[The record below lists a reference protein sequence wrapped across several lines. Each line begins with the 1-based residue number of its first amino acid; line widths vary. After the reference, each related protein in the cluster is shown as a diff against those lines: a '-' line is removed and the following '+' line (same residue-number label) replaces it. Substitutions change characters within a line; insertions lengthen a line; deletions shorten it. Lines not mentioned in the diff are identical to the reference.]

1 MELLPVDASA
11 FLILFCRVG
20 AVLMLLPVFSE
31 DAIPARIRLTMS
43 LGMAAALW
51 GLLSTRVIPIAQ
63 NSVAL
68 PGIVI
73 AEILTGLAMGMIIRI
88 MFMAAAMAGS
98 IISLQVGLSSA
109 LINDP
114 AQGGQASVLSKFV
127 SVAAAVVCMG
137 MGVHHLWIAAI
148 VHSYTMFPVG
158 GLPPAADFSQLAIA
172 TIGKSMSL
180 SLSLSAPL
188 LIYGIVFNIAL
199 GLAARLAPAI
209 QVFFI
214 AQPLN
219 LMLGLSLFATLLGA
233 ILNCFSSAMTD
244 WLQSGW
250 T

>member
-20 AVLMLLPVFSE
+20 AVLMVLPVFSE
-31 DAIPARIRLTMS
+31 DAIPARIRLTLA
-43 LGMAAALW
+43 LGMTAGLW
-51 GLLSTRVIPIAQ
+51 GLLSARVIPVAQ
-63 NSVAL
+63 NSITL

-73 AEILTGLAMGMIIRI
+73 AEILTGLAIGMIIRI

-109 LINDP
+109 LIND
-114 AQGGQASVLSKFV
+114 ASQGGQASVLSKFV

-158 GLPPAADFSQLAIA
+158 GLPPAADFAQLAIA
-172 TIGKSMSL
+172 TVGKSMSL
-180 SLSLSAPL
+180 SISLSAPL

-199 GLAARLAPAI
+199 GLSARLAPAI

-219 LMLGLSLFATLLGA
+219 LMLGMALFASLLGA
-233 ILNCFSSAMTD
+233 ILTCFSSAMTD

-250 T
+250 A